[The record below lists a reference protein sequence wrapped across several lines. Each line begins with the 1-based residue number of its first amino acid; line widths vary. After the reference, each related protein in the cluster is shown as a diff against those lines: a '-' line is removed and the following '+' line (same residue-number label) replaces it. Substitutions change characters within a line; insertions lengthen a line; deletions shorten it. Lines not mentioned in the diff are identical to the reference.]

1 MSLANVTQI
10 KGEFVMFN
18 GEYMEAYIPLSFFKS
33 GLAENYG
40 ERINV
45 LGLLNVREFDKNNK
59 PLKLET
65 LNFPS
70 MVNIYPTEVN
80 EVKGITL
87 IPGNPPDDYLVAK
100 FYKGDKFMDSAVKS
114 DSTYVELFLN
124 LLLRGKIPHSVPY
137 TKVLNLWE
145 KNLEINKVHLGV
157 PNSILELII
166 REVYRNPEKP
176 EEPFAKYIG
185 KNFGGISEYCYGTAN
200 MRTICARN
208 STFAAMTFEDFDSM
222 VKYTLNRSKY
232 NKEATI
238 SPIEKII
245 SY

>member
-1 MSLANVTQI
+1 MSLGNVMQI
-10 KGEFVMFN
+10 KGEFIMFN

-45 LGLLNVREFDKNNK
+45 LGLINVREFDKNNK

-70 MVNIYPTEVN
+70 MVNIYPTEVS
-80 EVKGITL
+80 ESKGVTL
-87 IPGNPPDDYLVAK
+87 IPGNPAEDYLIAK
-100 FYKGDKFMDSAVKS
+100 FYRGDKFMDSAVKS

-124 LLLRGKIPHSVPY
+124 LLLRGKIPHSIPY

-145 KNLEINKVHLGV
+145 KNLEINQVHLGV

-176 EEPFAKYIG
+176 EEPFAKFIG
-185 KNFGGISEYCYGTAN
+185 KDPAGVSEYCYGTAN

-222 VKYTLNRSKY
+222 VN
-232 NKEATI
+232 
-238 SPIEKII
+238 
-245 SY
+245 

>member
-1 MSLANVTQI
+1 MSLGNVMQI
-10 KGEFVMFN
+10 KGEFIMFN

-45 LGLLNVREFDKNNK
+45 LGLINVREFDKSNK

-70 MVNIYPTEVN
+70 MVNIYPTEVS
-80 EVKGITL
+80 ESKGVTL
-87 IPGNPPDDYLVAK
+87 IPGNPAEDYLVAK
-100 FYKGDKFMDSAVKS
+100 FYRGDKFMDSAVKS

-124 LLLRGKIPHSVPY
+124 LLLRGKIPHSIPY

-145 KNLEINKVHLGV
+145 KNLEINQVHLGV

-176 EEPFAKYIG
+176 EEPFAKFIG
-185 KNFGGISEYCYGTAN
+185 KDPSGISEYCYGTAN

-222 VKYTLNRSKY
+222 VNYSLNRSKY
-232 NKEATI
+232 NKDETI

>member
-70 MVNIYPTEVN
+70 MVNI
-80 EVKGITL
+80 
-87 IPGNPPDDYLVAK
+87 
-100 FYKGDKFMDSAVKS
+100 
-114 DSTYVELFLN
+114 
-124 LLLRGKIPHSVPY
+124 
-137 TKVLNLWE
+137 
-145 KNLEINKVHLGV
+145 
-157 PNSILELII
+157 
-166 REVYRNPEKP
+166 
-176 EEPFAKYIG
+176 
-185 KNFGGISEYCYGTAN
+185 
-200 MRTICARN
+200 
-208 STFAAMTFEDFDSM
+208 
-222 VKYTLNRSKY
+222 
-232 NKEATI
+232 
-238 SPIEKII
+238 
-245 SY
+245 

>member
-1 MSLANVTQI
+1 MSLGNVMQI
-10 KGEFVMFN
+10 KGEFIMFN

-45 LGLLNVREFDKNNK
+45 LGLINVREFDKSNK

-70 MVNIYPTEVN
+70 MVNIYPTEVS
-80 EVKGITL
+80 ESKGITL
-87 IPGNPPDDYLVAK
+87 IPGNPAEDYLVAK
-100 FYKGDKFMDSAVKS
+100 FYRGDKFMDSAVKS

-124 LLLRGKIPHSVPY
+124 LLLRGKIPHSIPY

-145 KNLEINKVHLGV
+145 KNLEINQVHLGV

-176 EEPFAKYIG
+176 EEPFAKFIG
-185 KNFGGISEYCYGTAN
+185 KDPYGISEYCYGTAN

-222 VKYTLNRSKY
+222 VNYSLNRSKY
-232 NKEATI
+232 NKDETI